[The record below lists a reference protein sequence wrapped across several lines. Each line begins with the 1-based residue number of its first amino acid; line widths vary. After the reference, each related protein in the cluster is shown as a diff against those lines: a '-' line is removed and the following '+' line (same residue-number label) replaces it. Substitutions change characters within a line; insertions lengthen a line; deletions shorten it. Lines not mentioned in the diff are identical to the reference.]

1 MADLE
6 DALATQDNRI
16 QYWKTKCEVAELERA
31 MLAVK
36 KDQAVETLRGREVWF
51 SSYLK
56 SCCTS
61 MVKVCRDLRVARGD
75 PEESAAGYISWLNG
89 ACAQL
94 DSIGQRIDEAL
105 KQECRRASRYA
116 GGHVLACV
124 RDHRPRLDLEFLRE
138 GFSRSR
144 RNPAEIDH
152 LARSMSPL
160 AERIFQSM
168 DWRWP
173 SW

>member
-1 MADLE
+1 MVLVLLE
-6 DALATQDNRI
+6 
-16 QYWKTKCEVAELERA
+16 EL
-31 MLAVK
+31 LHL
-36 KDQAVETLRGREVWF
+36 DGQGGRE
-51 SSYLK
+51 
-56 SCCTS
+56 
-61 MVKVCRDLRVARGD
+61 LRVVHGD

-89 ACAQL
+89 ACAQH
-94 DSIGQRIDEAL
+94 DGIGKRIDEAL

-116 GGHVLACV
+116 GGHVLACL
-124 RDHRPRLDLEFLRE
+124 RDHRRRLDLEFLRE

-160 AERIFQSM
+160 AEKIFQSM